1 MSSLQSGPD
10 IFRTRSPRRREV
22 HAVSLKQET
31 AVPPAELAP
40 VRRKEA
46 HLVERESRLTG
57 TLLVVVGALLLALA
71 AGEALADAELG
82 GGGDDALRGADGG
95 QRLAGFGGED
105 GIWGLAGD
113 DGLSGGGGD
122 DELYGGPG
130 RDALLGGAGDDFIEA
145 KDGQRDYVWC
155 GPGDD
160 VVSVDLGDRVA
171 RNCETLYPA

>member
-1 MSSLQSGPD
+1 MSLRP
-10 IFRTRSPRRREV
+10 
-22 HAVSLKQET
+22 ET
-31 AVPPAELAP
+31 AVPPAELVP
-40 VRRKEA
+40 VRSKEA
-46 HLVERESRLTG
+46 HPAERGTRLTG

-71 AGEALADAELG
+71 ARDALADAEL
-82 GGGDDALRGADGG
+82 
-95 QRLAGFGGED
+95 
-105 GIWGLAGD
+105 
-113 DGLSGGGGD
+113 GGGGD

-145 KDGQRDYVWC
+145 KDGHRDYVWC

>member
-1 MSSLQSGPD
+1 MSLRP
-10 IFRTRSPRRREV
+10 
-22 HAVSLKQET
+22 ET

-46 HLVERESRLTG
+46 HPAEMETRLTG

-71 AGEALADAELG
+71 ARDALADAEL
-82 GGGDDALRGADGG
+82 A
-95 QRLAGFGGED
+95 
-105 GIWGLAGD
+105 
-113 DGLSGGGGD
+113 GGGD

-145 KDGQRDYVWC
+145 KDGHRDYVWC